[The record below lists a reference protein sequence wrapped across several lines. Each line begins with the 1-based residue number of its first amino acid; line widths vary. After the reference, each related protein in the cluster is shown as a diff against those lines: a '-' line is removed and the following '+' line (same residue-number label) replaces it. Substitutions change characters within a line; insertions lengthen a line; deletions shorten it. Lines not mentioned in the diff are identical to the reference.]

1 MSLSPRFH
9 EALRILDALTE
20 KERLS
25 LAGLSRNISRSEA
38 GLTAAAVPLLH
49 RCTTVCK
56 GLCCRNIVP
65 DTLID
70 TTDFIF
76 ALSLDGALE
85 KVIPVHLEKENPFYG
100 TDCVFLEAGTG
111 PCIFPG
117 HLRPLICITA
127 FCGNDHGIRKE
138 IARVKWAF
146 FRLEWF
152 VRGLKIRRLAA
163 RMMKV
168 FSIH

>member
-1 MSLSPRFH
+1 MSLSPRFQ
-9 EALRILDALTE
+9 EALQLLAGLTE
-20 KERLS
+20 KERRYLT
-25 LAGLSRNISRSEA
+25 GLSRNISRSEA
-38 GLTAAAVPLLH
+38 GLAAAAAPLLH

-76 ALSLDGALE
+76 ALSLDDALE

-111 PCIFPG
+111 PCIFPA
-117 HLRPLICITA
+117 HLRPLVCITA
-127 FCGNDHGIRKE
+127 FCANDHGIRKE

-146 FRLEWF
+146 FRLEGF
-152 VRGLKIRRLAA
+152 VRVAKIRRLAG

>member
-25 LAGLSRNISRSEA
+25 LAGLSRNIRCSEA
-38 GLTAAAVPLLH
+38 GLTAAAAPLLH

-76 ALSLDGALE
+76 ALSLDRALE
-85 KVIPVHLEKENPFYG
+85 KVIPVHLEKENAFYG
-100 TDCVFLEAGTG
+100 TDCIFLEAGIG
-111 PCIFPG
+111 PCIFPA
-117 HLRPLICITA
+117 HLRPLVCITA

-146 FRLEWF
+146 FRLEGF
-152 VRGLKIRRLAA
+152 IRVAKVRRLAG